1 MSPRCADAKIHYKIQ
16 EYRTVIPIF
25 FIFWSI
31 FASMK
36 IFYTVTGT
44 ISLVL
49 GIIGIFVPLLPT
61 TPFLLLS
68 AAFYFRGSPRL
79 YRWLIQQKQLGP
91 YIKNF
96 REYRAIPLRAKII
109 SLSLI
114 WITLSY
120 CIFQIAPYLWLKI
133 ILLAIAIGT
142 TWHILSYKTLKK

>member
-1 MSPRCADAKIHYKIQ
+1 
-16 EYRTVIPIF
+16 
-25 FIFWSI
+25 
-31 FASMK
+31 MK

-91 YIKNF
+91 HIKNF

>member
-1 MSPRCADAKIHYKIQ
+1 MQRYIIKSKNIEQ
-16 EYRTVIPIF
+16 LSLFF

-49 GIIGIFVPLLPT
+49 GIIGIFVPLLLP
-61 TPFLLLS
+61 PFLLLS

-120 CIFQIAPYLWLKI
+120 CIFQIAPTF
-133 ILLAIAIGT
+133 G
-142 TWHILSYKTLKK
+142 

>member
-1 MSPRCADAKIHYKIQ
+1 MQRYIIKSKNIEQLSLFFHFLVYICIH
-16 EYRTVIPIF
+16 ENFLYRHRNDITGIRHYWNLCTSSAYHPF
-25 FIFWSI
+25 FIIIRRILFSR
-31 FASMK
+31 FS
-36 IFYTVTGT
+36 TSV
-44 ISLVL
+44 SLAN
-49 GIIGIFVPLLPT
+49 PT
-61 TPFLLLS
+61 
-68 AAFYFRGSPRL
+68 
-79 YRWLIQQKQLGP
+79 KQLGP

>member
-1 MSPRCADAKIHYKIQ
+1 MQRYIIKSKNIEQ
-16 EYRTVIPIF
+16 LSLFF

-96 REYRAIPLRAKII
+96 REYRAIP
-109 SLSLI
+109 
-114 WITLSY
+114 
-120 CIFQIAPYLWLKI
+120 PYVQKSFPY
-133 ILLAIAIGT
+133 
-142 TWHILSYKTLKK
+142 H

>member
-1 MSPRCADAKIHYKIQ
+1 
-16 EYRTVIPIF
+16 
-25 FIFWSI
+25 
-31 FASMK
+31 MK

-142 TWHILSYKTLKK
+142 TWHILSYKTLKTLIPQHKFL

>member
-1 MSPRCADAKIHYKIQ
+1 
-16 EYRTVIPIF
+16 
-25 FIFWSI
+25 
-31 FASMK
+31 MK

-142 TWHILSYKTLKK
+142 TWHILSYTTLKKETDRKT

>member
-1 MSPRCADAKIHYKIQ
+1 MQRYIIKSKNIEQ
-16 EYRTVIPIF
+16 LSLF
-25 FIFWSI
+25 FSFFWSI

>member
-1 MSPRCADAKIHYKIQ
+1 
-16 EYRTVIPIF
+16 
-25 FIFWSI
+25 
-31 FASMK
+31 MK

-142 TWHILSYKTLKK
+142 TWHILSYKTAEKVNRTERHKKKELQKTFKKSFFGRD

>member
-1 MSPRCADAKIHYKIQ
+1 MQRYIIKSKNIEQLSLFFHFLVYICIH
-16 EYRTVIPIF
+16 ENFLYRHRNDI
-25 FIFWSI
+25 
-31 FASMK
+31 
-36 IFYTVTGT
+36 TGIRHYWNLCT
-44 ISLVL
+44 SSAYH
-49 GIIGIFVPLLPT
+49 
-61 TPFLLLS
+61 PFLLLS

>member
-1 MSPRCADAKIHYKIQ
+1 
-16 EYRTVIPIF
+16 
-25 FIFWSI
+25 
-31 FASMK
+31 MK

-142 TWHILSYKTLKK
+142 TWHIPVSYTHLTLPTKA

>member
-1 MSPRCADAKIHYKIQ
+1 MCIRD
-16 EYRTVIPIF
+16 R
-25 FIFWSI
+25 

>member
-1 MSPRCADAKIHYKIQ
+1 
-16 EYRTVIPIF
+16 
-25 FIFWSI
+25 
-31 FASMK
+31 MK

-142 TWHILSYKTLKK
+142 TWHILSYKTLNEGQKVAFELGNGAKGEQAINVTVIE

>member
-1 MSPRCADAKIHYKIQ
+1 MQRYIIKSKNIEQ
-16 EYRTVIPIF
+16 LSLF
-25 FIFWSI
+25 FHFWSI

>member
-1 MSPRCADAKIHYKIQ
+1 
-16 EYRTVIPIF
+16 
-25 FIFWSI
+25 
-31 FASMK
+31 MK

-44 ISLVL
+44 ISLAL
-49 GIIGIFVPLLPT
+49 GIIGIFVPLMPT

-68 AAFYFRGSPRL
+68 AALYFRGSPRL
-79 YRWLIQQKQLGP
+79 YSWLIHQKQLGP

-96 REYRAIPLRAKII
+96 REYRAIPLRAKVI
-109 SLSLI
+109 SVSLI

-133 ILLAIAIGT
+133 VLLAIAIGI

>member
-1 MSPRCADAKIHYKIQ
+1 MQMQRYIIKSKNIEQLSLFFHFLVYICIH
-16 EYRTVIPIF
+16 ENFLYRHRNDITGIRHYWNLCTSSAYHPF
-25 FIFWSI
+25 FIIIRRILFSR
-31 FASMK
+31 FS
-36 IFYTVTGT
+36 TSV
-44 ISLVL
+44 SLAN
-49 GIIGIFVPLLPT
+49 PT
-61 TPFLLLS
+61 
-68 AAFYFRGSPRL
+68 
-79 YRWLIQQKQLGP
+79 KLGP

>member
-1 MSPRCADAKIHYKIQ
+1 
-16 EYRTVIPIF
+16 
-25 FIFWSI
+25 
-31 FASMK
+31 MK

-142 TWHILSYKTLKK
+142 TWHILSYKTLKKQTDRKT

>member
-1 MSPRCADAKIHYKIQ
+1 
-16 EYRTVIPIF
+16 
-25 FIFWSI
+25 
-31 FASMK
+31 MK

-142 TWHILSYKTLKK
+142 TWHIHLQSYYKKEKCGKI